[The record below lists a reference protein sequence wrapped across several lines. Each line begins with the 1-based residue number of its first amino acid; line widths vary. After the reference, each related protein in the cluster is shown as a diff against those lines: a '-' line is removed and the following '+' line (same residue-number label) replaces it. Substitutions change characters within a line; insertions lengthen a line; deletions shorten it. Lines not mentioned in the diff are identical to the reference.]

1 DISGFRQVYNEEYKK
16 NQDGTFQKLK
26 EEAFKLSDGEITELM
41 RSFSSKP
48 EYYTPIVTSADTSN
62 NEILSKIQQQFE
74 TILTKENSI
83 VNGTIEDPMGDKIN
97 LQLGNGQILQPSDYT
112 LQGNDGSVM
121 KDGIATGGPNNDGGI
136 LKGVKLEY
144 IGNKLYVRGLNLGE
158 GQKVTL
164 TYDVKLDDSFISN
177 KFYDTNGRTTLNPKS
192 EDPNTLRDF
201 PIPKIRDVR
210 EYPTIT
216 IK

>member
-1 DISGFRQVYNEEYKK
+1 
-16 NQDGTFQKLK
+16 
-26 EEAFKLSDGEITELM
+26 
-41 RSFSSKP
+41 
-48 EYYTPIVTSADTSN
+48 
-62 NEILSKIQQQFE
+62 
-74 TILTKENSI
+74 
-83 VNGTIEDPMGDKIN
+83 
-97 LQLGNGQILQPSDYT
+97 
-112 LQGNDGSVM
+112 QGNDGSVM
-121 KDGIATGGPNNDGGI
+121 KDGLATGGPNNDGGI

-216 IK
+216 IKN

>member
-1 DISGFRQVYNEEYKK
+1 
-16 NQDGTFQKLK
+16 
-26 EEAFKLSDGEITELM
+26 
-41 RSFSSKP
+41 
-48 EYYTPIVTSADTSN
+48 
-62 NEILSKIQQQFE
+62 
-74 TILTKENSI
+74 
-83 VNGTIEDPMGDKIN
+83 TIEDPMGDKIN
-97 LQLGNGQILQPSDYT
+97 LQLGNGQTLQPSDYT
-112 LQGNDGSVM
+112 LQGNDGSIM
-121 KDGIATGGPNNDGGI
+121 KDSIATGGPNNDGGI

-144 IGNKLYVRGLNLGE
+144 IKNKLYVRGLNLGE

-216 IK
+216 IKNEKKLGEIEFTK